1 MLVKNPLQRLA
12 KYASIKASKYF
23 SDFNFENLG
32 AFNYTPP
39 YFPEINGNLDKN
51 AKLVTFS
58 YYIKNTLQEMKLPDD
73 YKPTKNEEK
82 ENKNWFKMF

>member
-1 MLVKNPLQRLA
+1 MTVAKQKPKLVVTAILL
-12 KYASIKASKYF
+12 S
-23 SDFNFENLG
+23 
-32 AFNYTPP
+32 
-39 YFPEINGNLDKN
+39 NLDKN